1 MHAKSPL
8 KHYTTLMVRWGYYH
22 FGCCRRKVPE
32 TRVFLLYANIIKKDS
47 LLQTPARKVPT
58 AVPSESS
65 LYRQLLCP
73 LSFTPHQ
80 HPQDGRS
87 CLGFFSFYQRGFVYL
102 QVLSQNSASYRYCGD
117 HHLASFPFQ
126 GDLDSPGG
134 TLCHGR
140 CH

>member
-87 CLGFFSFYQRGFVYL
+87 CLGFFSFYQRGCLFIFRFSHKTQ
-102 QVLSQNSASYRYCGD
+102 QVTVIVVIIIWPVFLSREI
-117 HHLASFPFQ
+117 
-126 GDLDSPGG
+126 
-134 TLCHGR
+134 
-140 CH
+140 